1 MKKTIYAT
9 AQVICAAF
17 ALLANTASAQS
28 TGTGPY
34 VGIGIN
40 ASATSTDKTTLPQV
54 ANDRNGFGGKINAG
68 YQITPN
74 YGVEAGWSSLGS
86 FSETYK
92 TASGNTTQK
101 YKINTTYLA
110 ATGRWGITENLSVV
124 TKAGVGFN
132 KVSGTNVLPT
142 TDTLL
147 GNKTT
152 LFSSA
157 GFAYKLTPNMALT
170 LDYDIAGKRSNKV
183 YGHALTAGVQ
193 YSF

>member
-1 MKKTIYAT
+1 MKKPSHFAT
-9 AQVICAAF
+9 SVVSAVIVLF
-17 ALLANTASAQS
+17 ANTALAQS

-34 VGIGIN
+34 VGIGLN
-40 ASATSTDKTTLPQV
+40 ASATSTDKISLPQA
-54 ANDRNGFGGKINAG
+54 ANDRSSGGAKINAG

-74 YGVEAGWSSLGS
+74 YGVEAGWNSLGS

-92 TASGNTTQK
+92 TATGNVTQK
-101 YKINTTYLA
+101 YKISTIYLA

-132 KVSGTNVLPT
+132 KVSGTSVLPT
-142 TDTLL
+142 SDTLL

-157 GFAYKLTPNMALT
+157 GFAYKLTPSTALT
-170 LDYDIAGKRSNKV
+170 LEYDIAGKRSNKV

-193 YSF
+193 YNF